1 MTILQGS
8 RSALSYVAEA
18 TFGTTP
24 ATPTFLELPYTTPS
38 LNLTKQRVSGTDIQA
53 DRMLRVDRHGNR
65 SAGGDIVVDLRGGS
79 GSTAGNYDAFL
90 ESAFM
95 NTFSTNTLKVGTT
108 LKSFSI
114 EDSANDTASTDAFRL
129 FTGMS
134 VSKLGISIKPNSMV
148 QATFSMVGKDM
159 AAATATAATT
169 LTSATINKPYDAYSG
184 TIKISDAG
192 GTLASIAVVTGID
205 FTLDNAFNPTYVI
218 GSATTPQLEYGRATV
233 EGTITAYFEDI
244 ALINRFL
251 NETETAFE
259 VQVDSPDTTAG
270 TTFLFPRVKINAA
283 DVPVGGT
290 GSRIITLPFVA
301 LYDTTEAT
309 NLKLSRHT

>member
-1 MTILQGS
+1 MAILQGS
-8 RSALSYVAEA
+8 RSSLSYISEV

-24 ATPTFLELPYTTPS
+24 ATPTFIELPYTSHS

-65 SAGGDIVVDLRGGS
+65 SAGGDIVVDLRGTTTG
-79 GSTAGNYDAFL
+79 AGNYDPFI

-95 NTFSTNTLKVGTT
+95 NTFSTNVLKIGTT
-108 LKSFSI
+108 MKTFSI
-114 EDSANDTASTDAFRL
+114 EDSALDTSSTDAFRL
-129 FTGMS
+129 FTGMG
-134 VSKLGISIKPNSMV
+134 VSSMAISIKPNSMV
-148 QATFSMVGKDM
+148 QSTFSFAGKDM
-159 AAATATAATT
+159 AASLTTAATT
-169 LTSATINKPYDAYSG
+169 LTAATVNKPFDAYSG

-192 GTLASIAVVTGID
+192 GTLASIAIITGID
-205 FTLDNAFNPTYVI
+205 FSIDNAFNPTYVI
-218 GSATTPQLEYGRATV
+218 GSATTPQLEYGMATV

-244 ALINRFL
+244 SLINRFL

-270 TTFLFPRVKINAA
+270 MTFLFPRVKINAA

-290 GSRIITLPFVA
+290 GARVITLPFVA

-309 NLKLSRHT
+309 SIKLTRHT

>member
-8 RSALSYVAEA
+8 RSSLSYIAET

-24 ATPTFLELPYTTPS
+24 STPTFIEIPYTTHS

-65 SAGGDIVVDLRGGS
+65 SAGGDIVVDLRGTTTG
-79 GSTAGNYDAFL
+79 AGNYDPFI

-95 NTFSTNTLKVGTT
+95 NTFSTNVLKIGTT
-108 LKSFSI
+108 MKTFSI
-114 EDSANDTASTDAFRL
+114 EDSALDTSSTDAFRL
-129 FTGMS
+129 FTGMG
-134 VSKLGISIKPNSMV
+134 VSSMAISIKPNSMV
-148 QATFSMVGKDM
+148 QSTFSFAGKGM
-159 AAATATAATT
+159 AASLTTAATT
-169 LTSATINKPYDAYSG
+169 LTAAAVNKPFDAYSG

-192 GTLASIAVVTGID
+192 GTLASIAIITGID
-205 FTLDNAFNPTYVI
+205 FTIDNAFNPTYVI
-218 GSATTPQLEYGRATV
+218 GSATTPQLEYGMATV

-244 ALINRFL
+244 SLINRFL

-270 TTFLFPRVKINAA
+270 MTFLFPRVKINAA
-283 DVPVGGT
+283 DVPVSGT
-290 GSRIITLPFVA
+290 GSRVITLPFVA

-309 NLKLSRHT
+309 SIKLTRHT

>member
-8 RSALSYVAEA
+8 RSGLSYVAE
-18 TFGTTP
+18 TVFGTTP
-24 ATPTFLELPYTTPS
+24 STPTFVEIPYTTHS

-65 SAGGDIVVDLRGGS
+65 SVGGDIVVDLRGGS
-79 GSTAGNYDAFL
+79 GSSVGNYDPFI

-95 NTFSTNTLKVGTT
+95 NTFSTNVLKVGTT
-108 LKSFSI
+108 MKTFSI
-114 EDSANDTASTDAFRL
+114 EDSALDTSSTDAFRL
-129 FTGMS
+129 FTGMG
-134 VSKLGISIKPNSMV
+134 VSKMAVSIKPNSMV
-148 QATFSMVGKDM
+148 QSTFSFAGKDM
-159 AAATATAATT
+159 SASLTTAATT
-169 LTSATINKPYDAYSG
+169 LTAATANKPFDAYSG

-192 GTLASIAVVTGID
+192 GTLASIAIVTGID
-205 FTLDNAFNPTYVI
+205 FTIDNAFNPTYVI

-233 EGTITAYFEDI
+233 EGTITAYFEDL

-270 TTFLFPRVKINAA
+270 MTFLFPRVKINAA

-290 GSRIITLPFVA
+290 GSRVITMPFVA
-301 LYDTTEAT
+301 LYDTNEAT

>member
-1 MTILQGS
+1 MAILQGS
-8 RSALSYVAEA
+8 RSSLSYISEV

-24 ATPTFLELPYTTPS
+24 ATPTFIELPYTSHS

-65 SAGGDIVVDLRGGS
+65 SAGGDIVVDLRGTTTG
-79 GSTAGNYDAFL
+79 AGNYDPFI

-95 NTFSTNTLKVGTT
+95 NTFSTNVLKIGTT
-108 LKSFSI
+108 MKTFSI
-114 EDSANDTASTDAFRL
+114 EDSALDTSSTDAFRL
-129 FTGMS
+129 FTGMG
-134 VSKLGISIKPNSMV
+134 VSSMAISIKPNSMV
-148 QATFSMVGKDM
+148 QSTFSFAGKDM
-159 AAATATAATT
+159 AASLTTAATT
-169 LTSATINKPYDAYSG
+169 LTAATVNKPFDAYSG

-192 GTLASIAVVTGID
+192 GTLASIAIITGID
-205 FTLDNAFNPTYVI
+205 FTIDNAFNPTYVI
-218 GSATTPQLEYGRATV
+218 GSATTPQLEYGMATV

-244 ALINRFL
+244 SLINRFL

-270 TTFLFPRVKINAA
+270 MTFLFPRVKINAA

-290 GSRIITLPFVA
+290 GSRVITLPFVA

-309 NLKLSRHT
+309 SIKLTRHT

>member
-1 MTILQGS
+1 MAILQGS
-8 RSALSYVAEA
+8 RSALSFIPEV
-18 TFGTTP
+18 TFGVTP
-24 ATPTFLELPYTTPS
+24 STPTFVELPYTSHS

-65 SAGGDIVVDLRGGS
+65 SAAGDIVVDLRGGS
-79 GSTAGNYDAFL
+79 GSNAGNYDGFL

-95 NTFSTNTLKVGTT
+95 NTFSTNVLKVGTT
-108 LKSFSI
+108 IKTFSI
-114 EDSANDTASTDAFRL
+114 EDSANDTGSTDAFRL
-129 FTGMS
+129 FTGMG
-134 VSKLGISIKPNSMV
+134 VSQLAVSIKPNSMV

-159 AAATATAATT
+159 AASLTTAATA
-169 LTSATINKPYDAYSG
+169 LTAAAVNKPYDAYSG

-192 GTLASIAVVTGID
+192 GTLASIAIITGID
-205 FTLDNAFNPTYVI
+205 FSINNSFNPTYVI
-218 GSATTPQLEYGRATV
+218 GSATTPQLEYGSATV

-244 ALINRFL
+244 SLINRFL

-270 TTFLFPRVKINAA
+270 TTFLFPRIKINAA
-283 DVPVGGT
+283 DVPVSGT
-290 GSRIITLPFVA
+290 GSRVISLPFVA

-309 NLKLSRHT
+309 NLKLTRHT

>member
-1 MTILQGS
+1 MAILQGS
-8 RSALSYVAEA
+8 RSSLSYIPEV

-24 ATPTFLELPYTTPS
+24 ATPTFIELPYTSHS

-65 SAGGDIVVDLRGGS
+65 SAGGDIVVDLRGTTTG
-79 GSTAGNYDAFL
+79 AGNYDPFI

-95 NTFSTNTLKVGTT
+95 NTFSTNVLKIGTT
-108 LKSFSI
+108 MKTFSI
-114 EDSANDTASTDAFRL
+114 EDSALDTSSTDAFRL
-129 FTGMS
+129 FTGMG
-134 VSKLGISIKPNSMV
+134 VSSMAISIKPNSMV
-148 QATFSMVGKDM
+148 QSTFSFAGKDM
-159 AAATATAATT
+159 AASLTTAATT
-169 LTSATINKPYDAYSG
+169 LTAAAVNKPFDAYSG

-192 GTLASIAVVTGID
+192 GTLASIAIITGID
-205 FTLDNAFNPTYVI
+205 FTIDNAFNPTYVI
-218 GSATTPQLEYGRATV
+218 GSATTPQLEYGMATV

-244 ALINRFL
+244 SLINRFL

-270 TTFLFPRVKINAA
+270 MTFMFPRIKINAA

-290 GSRIITLPFVA
+290 GSRVISLPFVA
-301 LYDTTEAT
+301 LFDTTEAT
-309 NLKLSRHT
+309 NLKLTRHT

>member
-1 MTILQGS
+1 MAILQGS
-8 RSALSYVAEA
+8 RSSLSYISEV

-24 ATPTFLELPYTTPS
+24 ATPTFIELPYTSHS
-38 LNLTKQRVSGTDIQA
+38 LNLTKQRVTGTDIQA

-65 SAGGDIVVDLRGGS
+65 SAGGDIVVDLRGTTTG
-79 GSTAGNYDAFL
+79 AANYDPFI

-95 NTFSTNTLKVGTT
+95 NAFSTNVLKVGTT

-114 EDSANDTASTDAFRL
+114 EDSANDTAGTDAFRL
-129 FTGMS
+129 FTGMA
-134 VSKLGISIKPNSMV
+134 VSKMGISIKPNSMV
-148 QATFSMVGKDM
+148 TTTFSFAGKDM
-159 AAATATAATT
+159 AASLTTAATT
-169 LTSATINKPYDAYSG
+169 LTAATVNKPFDAYSG

-192 GTLASIAVVTGID
+192 GTLASIAIITGID
-205 FTLDNAFNPTYVI
+205 FSIDNAFNPTYVI
-218 GSATTPQLEYGRATV
+218 GSATTPQLEYGMATV

-244 ALINRFL
+244 SLINRFL

-270 TTFLFPRVKINAA
+270 MTFLFPRVKINGA

-290 GSRIITLPFVA
+290 GARVITLPFVA

-309 NLKLSRHT
+309 SIKLTRHT

>member
-1 MTILQGS
+1 MAILQGS
-8 RSALSYVAEA
+8 RSALSLISEV
-18 TFGTTP
+18 TFGVTP
-24 ATPTFLELPYTTPS
+24 STPTFIELPYTSHS

-65 SAGGDIVVDLRGGS
+65 SVGGDIVVDLRGGS
-79 GSTAGNYDAFL
+79 GSNAGNYDALL

-95 NTFSTNTLKVGTT
+95 NTFSTNVLKVGTT
-108 LKSFSI
+108 IKTFSI
-114 EDSANDTASTDAFRL
+114 EDSANDTGSTDAFRL
-129 FTGMS
+129 FTGMG
-134 VSKLGISIKPNSMV
+134 VSKLGVSIKPNSMV

-159 AAATATAATT
+159 SASLTTAATALTAA
-169 LTSATINKPYDAYSG
+169 AVNKPYDAYSG

-192 GTLASIAVVTGID
+192 GTLASIAIITGID
-205 FTLDNAFNPTYVI
+205 FSIDNAFNPTYVI
-218 GSATTPQLEYGRATV
+218 GSSTTPQLEYGRATV

-244 ALINRFL
+244 SLINRFL

-270 TTFLFPRVKINAA
+270 TTFLFPRIKINAA

-290 GSRIITLPFVA
+290 GSRVISLPFVA

-309 NLKLSRHT
+309 NLKLTRHT

>member
-8 RSALSYVAEA
+8 RSSLSYIAET

-24 ATPTFLELPYTTPS
+24 STPTFIEIPYTTHS

-65 SAGGDIVVDLRGGS
+65 SAGGDIVVDLRGTTTG
-79 GSTAGNYDAFL
+79 AGNYDPFI

-95 NTFSTNTLKVGTT
+95 NTFSTNVLKIGTT
-108 LKSFSI
+108 MKTFSI
-114 EDSANDTASTDAFRL
+114 EDSALDTSSTDAFRL
-129 FTGMS
+129 FTGMG
-134 VSKLGISIKPNSMV
+134 VSSMAISIKPNSMV
-148 QATFSMVGKDM
+148 QSTFSFAGKDM
-159 AAATATAATT
+159 AASLTTAATT
-169 LTSATINKPYDAYSG
+169 LTAAAVNKPFDAYSG

-192 GTLASIAVVTGID
+192 GTLASIAIITGID
-205 FTLDNAFNPTYVI
+205 FTIDNAFNPTYVI
-218 GSATTPQLEYGRATV
+218 GSATTPQLEYGMATV

-244 ALINRFL
+244 SLINRFL

-270 TTFLFPRVKINAA
+270 MTFLFPRVKINAA
-283 DVPVGGT
+283 DVPVSGT
-290 GSRIITLPFVA
+290 GSRVITLPFVA

-309 NLKLSRHT
+309 SIKLTRHT

>member
-1 MTILQGS
+1 MAILQGS
-8 RSALSYVAEA
+8 RSSLSYIPEV

-24 ATPTFLELPYTTPS
+24 ATPTFIELPYTSHS
-38 LNLTKQRVSGTDIQA
+38 LNLTKQRVTGTDIQA

-65 SAGGDIVVDLRGGS
+65 SAGGDVVVDLRGTTTG
-79 GSTAGNYDAFL
+79 AANYDAFI

-95 NTFSTNTLKVGTT
+95 NAFSTNVLKVGTT

-114 EDSANDTASTDAFRL
+114 EDSANDTGSTDAFRL
-129 FTGMS
+129 FTGMA
-134 VSKLGISIKPNSMV
+134 VSKMGISIKPNSMV
-148 QATFSMVGKDM
+148 TTTFSFAGKDM
-159 AAATATAATT
+159 AASLTTAATT
-169 LTSATINKPYDAYSG
+169 LTAAAVNKPFDAYSG

-192 GTLASIAVVTGID
+192 GTLASIAIITGID
-205 FTLDNAFNPTYVI
+205 FSIDNAFNPTYVI
-218 GSATTPQLEYGRATV
+218 GSATTPQLEYGMATV

-244 ALINRFL
+244 SLINRFL

-270 TTFLFPRVKINAA
+270 MTFLFPRVKINAA

-290 GSRIITLPFVA
+290 GARVITLPFVA

-309 NLKLSRHT
+309 SIKLTRHT

>member
-1 MTILQGS
+1 MAILQGS
-8 RSALSYVAEA
+8 RSSLSFIPEV

-24 ATPTFLELPYTTPS
+24 ATPTFIELPYTSHS
-38 LNLTKQRVSGTDIQA
+38 LNLTKQRVTGTDIQA

-65 SAGGDIVVDLRGGS
+65 SAGGDIAVSLRGTTTG
-79 GSTAGNYDAFL
+79 AANYDAFI

-95 NTFSTNTLKVGTT
+95 NAFSTNTLKVGTT

-114 EDSANDTASTDAFRL
+114 EDSANDTGSTDAFRL
-129 FTGMS
+129 FTGMA
-134 VSKLGISIKPNSMV
+134 VSKMGISIKPNSMV
-148 QATFSMVGKDM
+148 ETTFSFAGKDM
-159 AAATATAATT
+159 AASLTSAATT
-169 LTSATINKPYDAYSG
+169 LTAAATNKPYDAYSG
-184 TIKISDAG
+184 TIKIADAG
-192 GTLASIAVVTGID
+192 GTLASIAIITGID
-205 FTLDNAFNPTYVI
+205 FSIDNAFNPTYVI
-218 GSATTPQLEYGRATV
+218 GSATTPSLEYGMATV

-244 ALINRFL
+244 TLINRFL

-270 TTFLFPRVKINAA
+270 MTFMFPRIKISAA

-290 GSRIITLPFVA
+290 GARVITLPFVA

-309 NLKLSRHT
+309 SIKLTRHT